1 MTGMPRARCI
11 RVGALTV
18 IAAVLGVPGQAHAD
32 AAGPTEFVTEIVS
45 VQPAVPAI
53 ELTIEGGD
61 SFVRIAVERGT
72 EVVVLGYDDE
82 PATLIDADG
91 RVFQNLRSF
100 ATYYNDDRYGS
111 DDIPDIV
118 DNEAP
123 PEWEEVGSGGTWAWH
138 DHRAH
143 WMGTEPPLGMEPGDR
158 LPEQTIPLIV
168 DGGTVSVT
176 VVSTLVADPSPWPS
190 LLGAVLGTA
199 IAVLLAARGHV
210 TAAIGL
216 FAALALAV
224 GLVQFVSLPAETDP
238 RPMWWLPP
246 AIALAAAGLAWWWRR
261 APLYRDGLVALAA
274 AQVVLWVFVRRQTFV
289 KPVLPTDAPFWLDRL
304 ASAAAAAGALVI
316 LAFVVRSLVDAARQP
331 ASASSIAT
339 SRSS

>member
-1 MTGMPRARCI
+1 ML
-11 RVGALTV
+11 RVRRVRTGALV
-18 IAAVLGVPGQAHAD
+18 LIAVVLGVPGHAHAD

-45 VQPAVPAI
+45 VEPAVPSI

-72 EVVVLGYDDE
+72 EVLVLGYDEE

-100 ATYYNDDRYGS
+100 ATYYNDDRFGS

-118 DNEAP
+118 DNDAP
-123 PEWEEVGSGGTWAWH
+123 PEWDEVGSGGTWAWH

-143 WMGTEPPLGMEPGDR
+143 WMGTEPPRGMEPGER

-168 DGGTVSVT
+168 DGRTVSVT

-190 LLGAVLGTA
+190 LLGAVFGTV
-199 IAVLLAARGHV
+199 IAV
-210 TAAIGL
+210 
-216 FAALALAV
+216 FAALRNHLTAAAGVVAATALAV
-224 GLVQFVSLPAETDP
+224 GAVQFFSLPAETDP

-246 AIALAAAGLAWWWRR
+246 AIAVAATGLAWWWRR
-261 APLYRDGLVALAA
+261 TPLFRDGLVALAA
-274 AQVVLWVFVRRQTFV
+274 AQVLLWTFTRRLTFV

-304 ASAAAAAGALVI
+304 LSAAAAAGALVT
-316 LAFVVRSLVDAARQP
+316 FVFAARLLVRAARQP
-331 ASASSIAT
+331 ASASSIAA

>member
-1 MTGMPRARCI
+1 MTRGRHVRI
-11 RVGALTV
+11 GVLTV
-18 IAAVLGVPGQAHAD
+18 AAAVVGLPGHAHAD
-32 AAGPTEFVTEIVS
+32 AAGPTEFVTEIVD
-45 VQPAVPAI
+45 VQPAVPSI

-61 SFVRIAVERGT
+61 SFVRIVVASGT

-82 PATLIDADG
+82 PATRIDADG

-100 ATYYNDDRYGS
+100 ATYYNDDRFGS

-118 DNEAP
+118 DNDAP
-123 PEWEEVGSGGTWAWH
+123 PQWDEVGSGGAWAWH

-143 WMGTEPPLGMEPGDR
+143 WMGTEPPRGMRPGDR

-168 DGGTVSVT
+168 DGRQVSVT

-190 LLGAVLGTA
+190 LLGVGIGAA
-199 IAVLLAARGHV
+199 IAAFGATRGRAVAASGLI
-210 TAAIGL
+210 AAV
-216 FAALALAV
+216 ALAV
-224 GLVQFVSLPAETDP
+224 GVVQFLSLPSETDP

-246 AIALAAAGLAWWWRR
+246 AIALTATGLAWWWRR

-274 AQVVLWVFVRRQTFV
+274 AQVLLWVFVRRQSFL

-304 ASAAAAAGALVI
+304 ASAAAGAGALVT
-316 LAFVVRSLVDAARQP
+316 LAFVVRALVDAARQP
-331 ASASSIAT
+331 ASAASIAA